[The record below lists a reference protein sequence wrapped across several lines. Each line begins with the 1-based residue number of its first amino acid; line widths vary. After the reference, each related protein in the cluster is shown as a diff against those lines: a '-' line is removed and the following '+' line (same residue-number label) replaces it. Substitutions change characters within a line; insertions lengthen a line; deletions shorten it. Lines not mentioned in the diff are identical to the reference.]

1 LVFKQVVSTAKAPSS
16 FLTLEKL
23 SMKKTLIALAV
34 LASTGASF
42 AQSTVT
48 ISGNVGFGVQNSF
61 GTRGTARTD
70 GNVNFTAVEDLG
82 GGLKATVV
90 GGVDLANR
98 GQLAAG
104 RNLTMSLAGGFGTFS
119 MGTVNANNSSR
130 LGDAGG
136 TISLDKNIDDIYG
149 ADPNL
154 QSISYT
160 APKFNDVTLAIGWN
174 GAAGSALSD
183 TAAAVQPG
191 KITKASADI
200 SAKYD
205 FAGGNLVATYRPDD
219 ARTRFGVNYSL
230 AGVNFGAHFIPEY
243 TNAATSKVGAQTEFE
258 AWMPMG
264 ALTVGVQKGSRNAYT
279 AIASSGNTNY
289 LKQEGTA
296 FGLKYELS
304 KRTFFTASFAKID
317 DGTSDAN
324 VTQQRIKLHHSF

>member
-1 LVFKQVVSTAKAPSS
+1 
-16 FLTLEKL
+16 
-23 SMKKTLIALAV
+23 MKKTLIALAV

-48 ISGNVGFGVQNSF
+48 ISGAVGFGVQNSF

-136 TISLDKNIDDIYG
+136 TVALDKNIDDVFG
-149 ADPNL
+149 ADVNI

-160 APKFNDVTLAIGWN
+160 APKFSDVTLAIGWS
-174 GAAGSALSD
+174 GAAGSALTDS
-183 TAAAVQPG
+183 AAAVQPG

-205 FAGGNLVATYRPDD
+205 FTGGNVVATYRPDD
-219 ARTRFGVNYSL
+219 ARTRFGVNYNLS
-230 AGVNFGAHFIPEY
+230 GVNLGAHMVPEF
-243 TNAATSKVGAQTEFE
+243 TNALGTKVGAQTEIE

-264 ALTVGVQKGSRNAYT
+264 ALTVGVQMGKRDAFTNSTNAGYT
-279 AIASSGNTNY
+279 GVKTARTAANASGFAY
-289 LKQEGTA
+289 AAQKGTA
-296 FGLKYELS
+296 FGLKYDFS
-304 KRTFFTASFAKID
+304 KRTFITASFAKINA
-317 DGTSDAN
+317 GEGETN
-324 VTQQRIKLHHSF
+324 TTQQRIKLHHNF

>member
-1 LVFKQVVSTAKAPSS
+1 VFKQVVSTAKAPSS

-34 LASTGASF
+34 LASTSASF

-48 ISGNVGFGVQNSF
+48 ISGAVGFGVQNTF

-90 GGVDLANR
+90 GGVDLAHR
-98 GQLAAG
+98 GQYAAG
-104 RNLTMSLAGGFGTFS
+104 RNFSMTLAGGFGTFS
-119 MGTVNANNSSR
+119 MGSANSNFASR

-136 TISLDKNIDDIYG
+136 TISLDQNIDDIYG
-149 ADPNL
+149 SDVNV

-160 APKFNDVTLAIGWN
+160 APKFSDVTLAIGWS
-174 GAAGSALSD
+174 GAAGSALTQD
-183 TAAAVQPG
+183 AAAVAPG

-205 FAGGNLVATYRPDD
+205 FTGGNVVATYRPDD

-230 AGVNFGAHFIPEY
+230 AGVNLGAHFITEY
-243 TNAATSKVGAQTEFE
+243 TNAAGTKLPAQTEIE
-258 AWMPMG
+258 AWMPLG
-264 ALTVGVQKGSRNAYT
+264 ALTVGVQTGSRGAYGT
-279 AIASSGNTNY
+279 TTKQQGN
-289 LKQEGTA
+289 A
-296 FGLKYELS
+296 FGAKYDLS
-304 KRTFFTASFAKID
+304 KRTFITASFAKLD
-317 DGTSDAN
+317 KGVSATAN
-324 VTQQRIKLHHSF
+324 QTQQRIKLHHSF